1 MRRIFAAAL
10 ILLAGVH
17 AAAAD
22 TYPSRT
28 VKLLCWTSAGAPLDV
43 MMRQL
48 GKQLADIFKQTVVVE
63 NRAGGSGV
71 AAMATLMNQPS
82 DGYSI
87 LSTTSSMSFTM
98 ATGRIAFGP
107 QNFTVLPAIQ
117 AEPSAVAVRADSRF
131 TTLDQLIEHLRDHPD
146 TLTVGGFSAAGFHQ
160 FVFYRLQQEGKFKA
174 DWIPFKGGQ
183 EAGLALLGGHIDVAV
198 ITPSSAPAQIQSGDI
213 RLLGIIG
220 AARCVFPGHT
230 DLQGAGLERRRD
242 DLARRHGEGGNAA
255 SGDRRPDRGDRQGE
269 GDAGVEGLFP
279 PEPALLPGRFAG
291 RHAEAG
297 RRRNPLRSRLP
308 RERRISQEG
317 MNGRPGALDA
327 EPPERDQGA
336 GARVKASQPIIAEPG
351 AVPPHPARLK

>member
-1 MRRIFAAAL
+1 MRRIFAAGA
-10 ILLAGVH
+10 H

-71 AAMATLMNQPS
+71 AAMATLMNQPA

-198 ITPSSAPAQIQSGDI
+198 ITPSSALAQIQSGDI
-213 RLLGIIG
+213 RLLGISSAQRDAYFPDVPTFKEQGLNVVETIWRG
-220 AARCVFPGHT
+220 VMVKAGTPPAVIDVLTAAIAKVKETQEWKDF
-230 DLQGAGLERRRD
+230 
-242 DLARRHGEGGNAA
+242 
-255 SGDRRPDRGDRQGE
+255 
-269 GDAGVEGLFP
+269 
-279 PEPALLPGRFAG
+279 
-291 RHAEAG
+291 
-297 RRRNPLRSRLP
+297 SRLNLQ
-308 RERRISQEG
+308 SS
-317 MNGRPGALDA
+317 LDVSLEDMQKLVAA
-327 EPPERDQGA
+327 EIRSDRAFLESGGFLR
-336 GARVKASQPIIAEPG
+336 KE
-351 AVPPHPARLK
+351 